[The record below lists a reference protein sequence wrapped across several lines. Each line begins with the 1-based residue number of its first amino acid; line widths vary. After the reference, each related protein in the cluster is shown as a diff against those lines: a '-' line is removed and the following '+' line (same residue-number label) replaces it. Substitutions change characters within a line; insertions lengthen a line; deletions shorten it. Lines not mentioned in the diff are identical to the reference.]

1 MAIFMRFR
9 DRLRNMLRIDA
20 SPRKIAVS
28 FAVGVFIGFSPFIG
42 FHTLLGLLAAYIF
55 RLSRSATVTGVF
67 VTNPISLVPI
77 YTFCIWL
84 GMVLIGM
91 DMSDVII
98 NINWKTLTLLTM
110 SIELGALLL
119 PFLLGTFISGV
130 VGAFISYYAVRAYV
144 QRERWDED
152 TWPDNDVETEPGQ
165 EDGP

>member
-9 DRLRNMLRIDA
+9 DRLKNMLRIDA
-20 SPRKIAVS
+20 SPRKIAAS
-28 FAVGVFIGFSPFIG
+28 FATGVFIGFSPFFG
-42 FHTLLGLLAAYIF
+42 FHTLLGLLTAYVF
-55 RLSRSATVTGVF
+55 RLSRTATVTGVF
-67 VTNPISLVPI
+67 ITNPVSLVPI

-84 GMVLIGM
+84 GMVLMGM

-98 NINWKTLTLLTM
+98 NINWKTMTLVNM

-119 PFLLGTFISGV
+119 PFFLGTFVSGV

-152 TWPDNDVETEPGQ
+152 RWPYNEEDTESGQ
-165 EDGP
+165 EDEQ